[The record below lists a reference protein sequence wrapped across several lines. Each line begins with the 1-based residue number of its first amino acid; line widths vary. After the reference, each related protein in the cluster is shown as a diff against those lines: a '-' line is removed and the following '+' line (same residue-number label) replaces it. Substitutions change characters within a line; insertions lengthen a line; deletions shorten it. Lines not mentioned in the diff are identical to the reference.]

1 MKACSGQAADKALPG
16 RVCNFHLPVAISAW
30 LKAGFAKFAW
40 LIFLESFPLLTLPG
54 LLFLAGICLACFCL
68 AGKALPNRTRRCLA
82 LHDMFSLGQFR
93 LCQPD

>member
-16 RVCNFHLPVAISAW
+16 RVCNFHLPVAIIAW

-54 LLFLAGICLACFCL
+54 LLFLAGIILACFCL
-68 AGKALPNRTRRCLA
+68 AG
-82 LHDMFSLGQFR
+82 
-93 LCQPD
+93 